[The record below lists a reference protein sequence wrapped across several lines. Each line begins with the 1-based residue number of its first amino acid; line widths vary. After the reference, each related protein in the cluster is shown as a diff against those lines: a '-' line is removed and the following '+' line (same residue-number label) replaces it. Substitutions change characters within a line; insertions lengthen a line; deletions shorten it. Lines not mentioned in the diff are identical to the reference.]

1 MIFTGIPKASQL
13 MNLSRSSSGTS
24 QHVPTPSS
32 GGVGGTI
39 NNMITSSTFV
49 VSAVTGTLPDHHSAT
64 PSAARPRCSSILHLF
79 GPWLFEAAFIGSEF
93 AKHFASNEGGGGGG
107 PHSTPAGLRR
117 PNEDRG
123 TPRSPRPGSVHSQS
137 SSLRPLDS
145 LDLPP
150 SLAQDKF
157 ESGRAEALGALCRI
171 FCAKKTG
178 EEILPSYLA
187 RFYMAVQQGLK
198 VGHDKI
204 VSECL
209 ASVLLNSSNLMRID
223 LEGANLLAPYLV
235 TALETVLPE
244 REIRIA
250 SR

>member
-1 MIFTGIPKASQL
+1 

-24 QHVPTPSS
+24 QATGSTISS
-32 GGVGGTI
+32 
-39 NNMITSSTFV
+39 MISSSCFV
-49 VSAVTGTLPDHHSAT
+49 ASAVTGTLPDHQAVV
-64 PSAARPRCSSILHLF
+64 PSVSRPRCSSILHLF

-93 AKHFASNEGGGGGG
+93 AKHFASKDAGGA
-107 PHSTPAGLRR
+107 HSTPLS
-117 PNEDRG
+117 G
-123 TPRSPRPGSVHSQS
+123 TPRSPHPASSSQS
-137 SSLRPLDS
+137 SSLRLET

-157 ESGRAEALGALCRI
+157 QSGRAEALGALCRI

-187 RFYMAVQQGLK
+187 RFYMAVQQGLR
-198 VGHDKI
+198 VGPDKM

>member
-1 MIFTGIPKASQL
+1 

-24 QHVPTPSS
+24 QHVPST
-32 GGVGGTI
+32 GGTGGTI
-39 NNMITSSTFV
+39 SNMISSSSFV
-49 VSAVTGTLPDHHSAT
+49 VSAVTGTLPDHHSVT

-93 AKHFASNEGGGGGG
+93 AKHFATKDGGGGGG
-107 PHSTPAGLRR
+107 PHSTPSGMRR
-117 PNEDRG
+117 PGED
-123 TPRSPRPGSVHSQS
+123 PRPASVHSQGS
-137 SSLRPLDS
+137 SARPLDS

>member
-1 MIFTGIPKASQL
+1 MFPGIPKASQL
-13 MNLSRSSSGTS
+13 MNLSRSSSGSS
-24 QHVPTPSS
+24 QATPS
-32 GGVGGTI
+32 TI
-39 NNMITSSTFV
+39 SNMISSSCYV
-49 VSAVTGTLPDHHSAT
+49 ASAVTGTLPEHQAVV
-64 PSAARPRCSSILHLF
+64 PSVSRPRCSSILHLF
-79 GPWLFEAAFIGSEF
+79 GPWLFEAAFIGTDF
-93 AKHFASNEGGGGGG
+93 AKHFASKEGGS
-107 PHSTPAGLRR
+107 HSTPLS
-117 PNEDRG
+117 
-123 TPRSPRPGSVHSQS
+123 TPRSPRPASVHSQS
-137 SSLRPLDS
+137 SSLRLET

-157 ESGRAEALGALCRI
+157 QSGRAEAVGALCRI

-187 RFYMAVQQGLK
+187 RFYMAVQQGLR
-198 VGHDKI
+198 VGPDKM

>member
-1 MIFTGIPKASQL
+1 M
-13 MNLSRSSSGTS
+13 
-24 QHVPTPSS
+24 
-32 GGVGGTI
+32 
-39 NNMITSSTFV
+39 
-49 VSAVTGTLPDHHSAT
+49 
-64 PSAARPRCSSILHLF
+64 
-79 GPWLFEAAFIGSEF
+79 
-93 AKHFASNEGGGGGG
+93 GGGGGG
-107 PHSTPAGLRR
+107 PHSTPSGMRR
-117 PNEDRG
+117 PHDD
-123 TPRSPRPGSVHSQS
+123 PRPASVHSQS